1 LLASVAAPAAALD
14 VLTFSAHMVVDAAFD
29 FLTSS
34 FLFMKFTL
42 IIIINYLLLKI

>member
-34 FLFMKFTL
+34 SFYDY
-42 IIIINYLLLKI
+42 IDYNYYLLLKI